1 MSSSQAGSKAKPESI
16 TWTLTRRLGMVI
28 ILALA
33 FALSA
38 IVTIYTLFR
47 SGETR
52 VPDVLG
58 KSEPEASKMIEKAGL
73 GLKVQRRNDSA
84 PANTVI
90 DINRPVN
97 SAVKKG
103 FTITIVVSTGPAQ
116 TKTELRFFIDGDRSS
131 VRTSAPALALVRRP
145 EA

>member
-1 MSSSQAGSKAKPESI
+1 MSSSQAGSKAKPETI
-16 TWTLTRRLGMVI
+16 TWTITRRLGMVI

-58 KSEPEASKMIEKAGL
+58 KSETEASKMIEKAGL

-116 TKTELRFFIDGDRSS
+116 TKTELRFLIEADSPS
-131 VRTSAPALALVRRP
+131 VRLPG
-145 EA
+145 

>member
-1 MSSSQAGSKAKPESI
+1 
-16 TWTLTRRLGMVI
+16 MVI

-58 KSEPEASKMIEKAGL
+58 KSETEAQRLIEKAGL
-73 GLKVQRRNDSA
+73 GLKVQRRNDAA

-97 SAVKKG
+97 SSVKKG

-116 TKTELRFFIDGDRSS
+116 TKTELRFSIQGDGPPGYR
-131 VRTSAPALALVRRP
+131 VASAVPGSTRP